1 MRHDEYKY
9 LEDTLSGRRQRD
21 PAFESRMSATV
32 EGSISE
38 KAAERQRQLDSKTV
52 EEREL
57 EQREFS
63 LTTYGRAHMEKYSSP
78 IISDKPLGRLQVPGD
93 QIMSDASSQ
102 IHVHKEE
109 SKSAQQVKG
118 HNAEKPGPWCDANGK
133 LLLQNHAACPIKQ
146 VLKVY

>member
-1 MRHDEYKY
+1 MDAKEYKY
-9 LEDTLSGRRQRD
+9 LEDTLSGRRERD
-21 PAFESRMSATV
+21 PEFESRLSDVADPR
-32 EGSISE
+32 
-38 KAAERQRQLDSKTV
+38 AAERQRQLDSKTP

-63 LTTYGRAHMEKYSSP
+63 LTTYGKAHMEKYSTP
-78 IISDKPLGRLQVPGD
+78 IVSDRPLGRLQVLGD

>member
-1 MRHDEYKY
+1 MKSDEYQY
-9 LEDTLSGRRQRD
+9 LEQTLTGRRQRD
-21 PAFESRMSATV
+21 PAFESRLSDVADPV
-32 EGSISE
+32 AE
-38 KAAERQRQLDSKTV
+38 ERQRQLDSKTP

-63 LTTYGRAHMEKYSSP
+63 LTTYGKAHMEKYSTP
-78 IISDKPLGRLQVPGD
+78 IVSDRPLGRLQVLGD